1 MKPNLF
7 FSRRQVLKTMAAL
20 AGGAALSP
28 VRSLAQSNLSSP
40 IDPGKMTI
48 AFGHVGPKTDEGWT
62 WTHHLGRQAVEE
74 TFPTAKFLEVENI
87 PFSAKGTRT
96 IRQFVA
102 QGADM
107 VFLTTDYGDLSNPLI
122 EASPDV
128 AFMECAAYDTGPNKR
143 AYYVK
148 HWDPSYL
155 IGMAAGLLTKKNK
168 LGYVGSYPTPAVH
181 ASINSFHLGA
191 RSVNPNV
198 ETGVVFINSWF
209 DPQGANQAGRALV
222 NSECDFLFGI
232 MDEAAYLQV
241 AEEAGIWA
249 AMWNTDI
256 RKYGPNAY
264 VSSVLLDW
272 TSYYVGQVRNRVEGT
287 WKGGE
292 LDLLAMGSGV
302 DRDEWGQNVPQ
313 DVREQVDAM
322 RDRMIGGY
330 SPFVGPMFDNEGN
343 QQVAEGEVLDESTL
357 YAWPWLLE
365 GVTASA

>member
-1 MKPNLF
+1 MKPSVF
-7 FSRRQVLKTMAAL
+7 FSRRHFLKTTGAL
-20 AGGAALSP
+20 AGTAVLSP
-28 VRSLAQSNLSSP
+28 PLAQAAAGLSAP
-40 IDPGKMTI
+40 LDPANMTI

-62 WTHHLGRQAVEE
+62 WTHHQGRQAVEKA
-74 TFPTAKFLEVENI
+74 FPAAKFLEVESI

-107 VFLTTDYGDLSNPLI
+107 VFLTTDYGDLSNPII
-122 EASPDV
+122 EGSPDV
-128 AFMECAAYDTGPNKR
+128 AFMECAAYDNGPNKR

-148 HWDPSYL
+148 HWEPSYL
-155 IGMAAGLLTKKNK
+155 IGMAAGMLSKTNK
-168 LGYVGSYPTPAVH
+168 LGYVGSYPTPAVN

-191 RSVNPNV
+191 RSVNPKV
-198 ETGVVFINSWF
+198 ETNVVFINSWF

-222 NSECDFLFGI
+222 NSDCDFLFGI

-256 RKYGPNAY
+256 RQYGPNAY

-272 TSYYVGQVRNRVEGT
+272 TSYYVEQVKNRVEGT
-287 WKGGE
+287 WSGE
-292 LDLLAMGSGV
+292 GLDLLGLGAGV
-302 DRDEWGQNVPQ
+302 DRDAWGKNVPKEVQ
-313 DVREQVDAM
+313 QEADAM
-322 RDRMIGGY
+322 RDRMLGGY
-330 SPFVGPMFDNEGN
+330 SPFVGPMTDNEGN
-343 QQVAEGEVLDESTL
+343 QQLGSGDTLGEDTL

-365 GVTASA
+365 GVTASG